1 MGIIEKVEEIIV
13 RVIFLPLYAQN
24 PKFLVAQAYL
34 VALFFYL
41 KRHLIS
47 MSMFLDL
54 ISKS

>member
-54 ISKS
+54 ISKP